1 MTARSRVQASAR
13 AFAVNLRS
21 GALCRAQLS
30 FGVMWAA
37 EWAAPVAVSV
47 VAYHHGGAAAVALVA
62 VARMLPAAVVAPFA
76 ATLAD
81 RYRRDQVLAGVGV
94 GRAGTLGAAAALL
107 AGGAP
112 NGWGSAA
119 VAPGTPAP
127 TLVF

>member
-37 EWAAPVAVSV
+37 EWAATVAVSV
-47 VAYHHGGAAAVALVA
+47 VAYHHGGAEAVALVA

-81 RYRRDQVLAGVGV
+81 RYRRDQELPGVGV
-94 GRAGTLGAAAALL
+94 VGGGTPRAAPALL
-107 AGGAP
+107 AAGG
-112 NGWGSAA
+112 
-119 VAPGTPAP
+119 PAGRGLCACRP
-127 TLVF
+127 ASP